1 MKKTLLSI
9 SLAVSAALLLTACK
23 TTEPYYSYSF
33 EPNAQIQRAWHR
45 IDAKDIGVEQVRVVK
60 IIDLDC
66 AGDRIAI
73 PGEGEFSDLRDA
85 FANYWKNAFITDLS
99 SVGMLNQ
106 EKPKVKLY
114 NLIDSVKIIAEPTQ
128 LQWRIKMEIFSSN
141 GGMLKQEI
149 TYNAPTDGLKNMRE
163 GCSRLAAGLDKT
175 VAWSILKTISDPRFQ
190 EMVQPGLGYV
200 PSMKAVSITSVFQP
214 DTEED
219 YWKSKPTR

>member
-73 PGEGEFSDLRDA
+73 PGEGEFSLIIGR
-85 FANYWKNAFITDLS
+85 TRS
-99 SVGMLNQ
+99 SPIFPVL
-106 EKPKVKLY
+106 EC
-114 NLIDSVKIIAEPTQ
+114 S
-128 LQWRIKMEIFSSN
+128 IK
-141 GGMLKQEI
+141 
-149 TYNAPTDGLKNMRE
+149 
-163 GCSRLAAGLDKT
+163 
-175 VAWSILKTISDPRFQ
+175 
-190 EMVQPGLGYV
+190 
-200 PSMKAVSITSVFQP
+200 
-214 DTEED
+214 
-219 YWKSKPTR
+219 KSQR

>member
-66 AGDRIAI
+66 AGDRIAV

-85 FANYWKNAFITDLS
+85 FAHYWKNAFITDLS

-114 NLIDSVKIIAEPTQ
+114 NLIDSVK
-128 LQWRIKMEIFSSN
+128 LLLSRLSFN
-141 GGMLKQEI
+141 GGSK
-149 TYNAPTDGLKNMRE
+149 
-163 GCSRLAAGLDKT
+163 
-175 VAWSILKTISDPRFQ
+175 
-190 EMVQPGLGYV
+190 
-200 PSMKAVSITSVFQP
+200 
-214 DTEED
+214 
-219 YWKSKPTR
+219 WKSFLPMAVCLNKKLPITLRLTV

>member
-73 PGEGEFSDLRDA
+73 PGEGEFSDLR
-85 FANYWKNAFITDLS
+85 TLS
-99 SVGMLNQ
+99 
-106 EKPKVKLY
+106 
-114 NLIDSVKIIAEPTQ
+114 LIIGRMRSSPIFPVLECS
-128 LQWRIKMEIFSSN
+128 IK
-141 GGMLKQEI
+141 
-149 TYNAPTDGLKNMRE
+149 
-163 GCSRLAAGLDKT
+163 
-175 VAWSILKTISDPRFQ
+175 
-190 EMVQPGLGYV
+190 
-200 PSMKAVSITSVFQP
+200 
-214 DTEED
+214 
-219 YWKSKPTR
+219 KSQR

>member
-1 MKKTLLSI
+1 M
-9 SLAVSAALLLTACK
+9 
-23 TTEPYYSYSF
+23 
-33 EPNAQIQRAWHR
+33 
-45 IDAKDIGVEQVRVVK
+45 
-60 IIDLDC
+60 DC
-66 AGDRIAI
+66 AGDRIAV

-85 FANYWKNAFITDLS
+85 FAHYWKNAFITDLS

-163 GCSRLAAGLDKT
+163 GCSRLAAGLDKA
-175 VAWSILKTISDPRFQ
+175 VAWSILKTFSDSKIPRNGSAWPRVRSINESCEHHISIPT
-190 EMVQPGLGYV
+190 GYGRRLLEV
-200 PSMKAVSITSVFQP
+200 ETNPLNLQSPLS
-214 DTEED
+214 
-219 YWKSKPTR
+219 